1 MPLSVCVC
9 QEPEKAAKQMAAAA
23 NSLPSSHQSEEDLQA
38 RQQEELAS
46 LQQQL
51 QQLSLSLEEV
61 GGDMRQLTVSIHQ
74 VIGASIIQNRQTVYL
89 RRPRTRVTT
98 VE

>member
-1 MPLSVCVC
+1 MT
-9 QEPEKAAKQMAAAA
+9 AAA

-61 GGDMRQLTVSIHQ
+61 GGDMRQLTVSILQ
-74 VIGASIIQNRQTVYL
+74 VTGASDLKQINSVF
-89 RRPRTRVTT
+89 V
-98 VE
+98 

>member
-1 MPLSVCVC
+1 MT
-9 QEPEKAAKQMAAAA
+9 AAA

-74 VIGASIIQNRQTVYL
+74 VIGASLLFKIDKLYL